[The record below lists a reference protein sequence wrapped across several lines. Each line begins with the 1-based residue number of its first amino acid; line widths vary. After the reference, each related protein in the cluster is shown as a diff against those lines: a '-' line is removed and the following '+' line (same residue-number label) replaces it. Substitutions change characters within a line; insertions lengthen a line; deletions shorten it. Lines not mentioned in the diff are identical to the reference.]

1 MDIQIKVYGLKQED
15 DTMLNQYLFYSNR
28 NGIPRIETESVTVE
42 SSSVGFS
49 VTSRKVFGDNFSG
62 LILVKIKQSIP
73 SGTTGTLPLTLTSA
87 SGVKNITTYDGE
99 NVTVADYKG
108 VGIYIMYY
116 DSNTGVLQLVG

>member
-1 MDIQIKVYGLKQED
+1 
-15 DTMLNQYLFYSNR
+15 MLNQYLFYSNR

-49 VTSRKVFGDNFSG
+49 VTSRNVFGDNFSG